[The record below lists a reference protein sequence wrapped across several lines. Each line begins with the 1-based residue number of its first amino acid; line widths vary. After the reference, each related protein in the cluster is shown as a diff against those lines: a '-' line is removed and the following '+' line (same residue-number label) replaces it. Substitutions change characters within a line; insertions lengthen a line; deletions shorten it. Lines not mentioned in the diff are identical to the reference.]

1 MTMKIINDTNDTSD
15 KSDTSDTANSS
26 DASKTS
32 AYVRRLSSYFKQSH
46 SKFLYSPLRIFLLF
60 QRIPFK
66 LHILWAE
73 NFPFRQGG

>member
-32 AYVRRLSSYFKQSH
+32 GSVTRLSSYLSLSAYEKMW
-46 SKFLYSPLRIFLLF
+46 K
-60 QRIPFK
+60 
-66 LHILWAE
+66 
-73 NFPFRQGG
+73 GGGTKK